1 MLQCFYSLYHCIK
14 AVKCKY
20 SSKCLSCRIRWRRFG
35 TVCGVSCLLRLS
47 CDDCLR
53 VWCDF
58 LDWVVRYQCVI
69 SAQYWDMG
77 SDYGCEPLNTHTLI
91 FDDSAMVFAFY
102 YTKLHC
108 PILNDSVITTW
119 LNNFL
124 HLVGVSTLF
133 FDEPLIQMCILENIV
148 ATYTLFYCI
157 WLRLFV
163 YNWRLYIGQGETIFD
178 CCYALEC
185 ACTL

>member
-1 MLQCFYSLYHCIK
+1 
-14 AVKCKY
+14 
-20 SSKCLSCRIRWRRFG
+20 
-35 TVCGVSCLLRLS
+35 
-47 CDDCLR
+47 
-53 VWCDF
+53 
-58 LDWVVRYQCVI
+58 
-69 SAQYWDMG
+69 MG

-108 PILNDSVITTW
+108 PILSDSVITTW

-148 ATYTLFYCI
+148 ASYTLFYCI
-157 WLRLFV
+157 
-163 YNWRLYIGQGETIFD
+163 
-178 CCYALEC
+178 
-185 ACTL
+185 